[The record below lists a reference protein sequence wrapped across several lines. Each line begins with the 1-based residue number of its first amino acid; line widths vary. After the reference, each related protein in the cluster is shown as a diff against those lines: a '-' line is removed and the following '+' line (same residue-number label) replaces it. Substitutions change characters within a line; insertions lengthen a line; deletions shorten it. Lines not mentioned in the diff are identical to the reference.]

1 MRALE
6 RVAIAL
12 VSLALSIGLI
22 ALLSGFFASHDSGS
36 LSGQASGPGQSF
48 PDQGDAVLVPG
59 QLRPPYNSDP
69 PTSGPH
75 VPRVVT
81 RDGVALSD
89 DQLLSA
95 LSRGNVVLLYSG
107 RSAPAALR
115 TLASS
120 LAGPFAPALAA
131 AGQAVILSPRRGTSG
146 IVAVAWNHLLR
157 TGQPT
162 DPQLREFVSFW
173 LGRVAF
179 RQ

>member
-1 MRALE
+1 VRPLE

-12 VSLALSIGLI
+12 ASLALSIGLI
-22 ALLSGFFASHDSGS
+22 ALLSGFFASHDTGS

-48 PDQGDAVLVPG
+48 PDQGDAILTPG
-59 QLRPPYNSDP
+59 ELRPPYNSDP

-75 VPRVVT
+75 VLRAVR
-81 RDGVALSD
+81 RDGVALSN

-107 RSAPAALR
+107 PSAPAPLRALV
-115 TLASS
+115 TS
-120 LAGPFAPALAA
+120 LAGPFTEALAA

-146 IVAVAWNHLLR
+146 IIAVARDHLLR
-157 TGQPT
+157 TGRPT
-162 DPQLREFVSFW
+162 DPRLREFVSFW
-173 LGRVAF
+173 LGRGAS